1 MRPGDTYS
9 IIRLLTSPETLP
21 QRRLME
27 LLENHFLKFTEGMRI
42 NVEYNNSVEELR
54 QLLQNFTTWQL
65 FADSELTYAKALE
78 RAYIAETATAHVFDI
93 RALNSNGSAARDL
106 QEKCGLMNLTN
117 RTLAVS
123 KTSAEIFATALA
135 TSNVLVEPNCS
146 PLINRLDTER
156 TGTLSSPG
164 VYVRLNGVAI
174 PLLERLRISI
184 ASAPNIFQRFM
195 DTLLTHLDVVVPYK
209 LLILIVEDLQ
219 CELIEVLR
227 EVFNRLRYAGIRLKH
242 KKLTLKEFIRLKRK
256 WRRFT
261 RPHGQKTSKNWKHL
275 RSVKFRSY
283 FTAKKAKVSVA
294 PPLDSGVPWK
304 WSHQDKMAFKRI
316 QMFTQSNSH

>member
-1 MRPGDTYS
+1 
-9 IIRLLTSPETLP
+9 
-21 QRRLME
+21 ME

-106 QEKCGLMNLTN
+106 QEK
-117 RTLAVS
+117 
-123 KTSAEIFATALA
+123 
-135 TSNVLVEPNCS
+135 
-146 PLINRLDTER
+146 INRLDTER

-242 KKLTLKEFIRLKRK
+242 KKYQVDVEGIHPSEEKVEAIHKASR
-256 WRRFT
+256 
-261 RPHGQKTSKNWKHL
+261 SKNKQEL
-275 RSVKFRSY
+275 EAS
-283 FTAKKAKVSVA
+283 
-294 PPLDSGVPWK
+294 
-304 WSHQDKMAFKRI
+304 
-316 QMFTQSNSH
+316 